1 MLSRSLIRTATATG
15 LAAISLIAGGCA
27 EGGSALRPST
37 TTMPQQPVDS
47 VREVEPWAD
56 PGVEQ
61 RQITSAG
68 MKREFLL
75 SVPKGA
81 HQRERLPLILAFHG
95 YKEGARQL
103 RQHSQLEKADAV
115 VAFLDGVDNAWA
127 PAPYATSTGEQDLAF
142 VDDVVAQLEGEFSI
156 DTARVFAAGFSNGG
170 GFAAFVGCQRPQE
183 FTGVATVSGA
193 FYQRVSEGCSQ
204 IPMKHIDF
212 HGTADPVISYDGG
225 ERHETVYDSTHAM
238 LEEAAVRNH
247 CAREE
252 EVRLSDSVVEARWD
266 DCDAALAHY
275 RIDGGPHVWPGGTAD
290 TSGLVSDGFATRT
303 LLDFFGVGIS

>member
-1 MLSRSLIRTATATG
+1 MRS
-15 LAAISLIAGGCA
+15 S
-27 EGGSALRPST
+27 S
-37 TTMPQQPVDS
+37 TTMPEHAVDS

-56 PGVEQ
+56 PVVEQ

-68 MKREFLL
+68 MKRDFLV

-81 HQRERLPLILAFHG
+81 RQRERLPLILAFHG
-95 YKEGARQL
+95 YKEDAQQL

-115 VAFLDGVDNAWA
+115 VAFLNGVDNAWA
-127 PAPYATSTGEQDLAF
+127 PAPYASTTGEQDLAF

-156 DTARVFAAGFSNGG
+156 DAARVFAAGFSNGG

-225 ERHETVYDSTHAM
+225 ERHETVYDSTHDM

-252 EVRLSDSVVEARWD
+252 EVRLSDSVVEATWD
-266 DCDAALAHY
+266 GCDAALAHY
-275 RIDGGPHVWPGGTAD
+275 RIESGPHVWPGGTAD
-290 TSGLVSDGFATRT
+290 SSGLVSNGFATRT

>member
-1 MLSRSLIRTATATG
+1 
-15 LAAISLIAGGCA
+15 
-27 EGGSALRPST
+27 
-37 TTMPQQPVDS
+37 MPEQPVDS

-56 PGVEQ
+56 PVVEQ

-95 YKEGARQL
+95 YKEDARQL

-225 ERHETVYDSTHAM
+225 ERHETVYDSTHDM

-252 EVRLSDSVVEARWD
+252 EVRLSDSVVEATWD
-266 DCDAALAHY
+266 GCDAALAHY
-275 RIDGGPHVWPGGTAD
+275 RIESGPHVWPGGTAD
-290 TSGLVSDGFATRT
+290 SSGLVSNGFATRT